1 MERERERHLKKERH
15 VVRPGE
21 AESDGSYTSYYRV
34 EPDKIKECRE
44 RRGAGTEGKTKDR
57 EEMGGKE
64 RRKER
69 ARKRERQTDDTAR
82 ERVMVKAMGGEST

>member
-1 MERERERHLKKERH
+1 M
-15 VVRPGE
+15 RPGE

-34 EPDKIKECRE
+34 ELDNVKECKE
-44 RRGAGTEGKTKDR
+44 RKGGGTEGKTKDR

-69 ARKRERQTDDTAR
+69 ARKRDRQTDDTTR
-82 ERVMVKAMGGEST
+82 ERVMVKVMGGEST